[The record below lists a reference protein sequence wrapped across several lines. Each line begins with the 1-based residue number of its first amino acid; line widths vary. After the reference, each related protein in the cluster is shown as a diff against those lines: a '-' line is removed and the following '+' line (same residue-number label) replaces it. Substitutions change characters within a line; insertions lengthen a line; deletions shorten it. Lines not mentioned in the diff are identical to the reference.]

1 MDFKTASRTD
11 AERKQKKDELNEL
24 FAVACKG
31 KDGKLNKAGVREIG
45 RRRWELAELIVE
57 LIEDEV
63 RVTDPLP
70 FLVDRK
76 TQGFTDQRLIREHQ
90 GTLKVTKRSYGT
102 KPLSQRLTATERS
115 FTTSHSEI
123 AVEIPLEEVASGAT
137 TPAMVIE
144 AMALAIQRRRISM
157 VLDAL
162 DAAIPAS
169 ADRTGV
175 AGYTLRYS
183 GFTAANLEKAL
194 DGMRDDGMSPT
205 IFGRHIALY
214 PQLRTFVGSEEGKFQ
229 NEERG
234 VVGRY
239 LGAPVVAL
247 IEKFDKRLGAQLI
260 RKDRIWLAGD
270 TKGATLYDVDVS
282 FLNWSVLDERTATFG
297 TGIRLQDGVDVHN
310 PYVYR
315 VIEKA

>member
-1 MDFKTASRTD
+1 MDFKTANRTPEQR
-11 AERKQKKDELNEL
+11 AAKKRDLDEL
-24 FAVACKG
+24 FVAACKG
-31 KDGKLNKAGVREIG
+31 KNGQLNRAGMREIG

-57 LIEDEV
+57 LVEDEV

-76 TQGFTDQRLIREHQ
+76 TQGFTDQRIIREHQ

-115 FTTSHSEI
+115 LTTSHSEI
-123 AVEIPLEEVASGAT
+123 AVELPLEEIASGAT
-137 TPAMVIE
+137 TPSMVIE
-144 AMALAIQRRRISM
+144 AMALAITRRRVAM

-175 AGYTLRYS
+175 SGYTLRYT
-183 GFTAANLEKAL
+183 GFTSANVAKAI
-194 DGMRDDGMSPT
+194 DGMRDDGMEPT

-214 PQLRTFVGSEEGKFQ
+214 PELRGFVGSEEGKFQ
-229 NEERG
+229 QEERG
-234 VVGRY
+234 VVGRF
-239 LGAPVVAL
+239 LGAPVVSL

-282 FLNWSVLDERTATFG
+282 FLNWSLLDERTATFG
-297 TGIRLQDGVDVHN
+297 AGIRLQDGVDVHN

-315 VIEKA
+315 VIEK